1 MSDKNVK
8 VDFTNP
14 PVFTILGIIFITL
27 KLMGHINWSW
37 WYVLMPFW
45 IPIAFGLLV
54 IILMGV
60 VALCNRNDKR

>member
-1 MSDKNVK
+1 MSNENVK
-8 VDFTNP
+8 VNL

-27 KLMGHINWSW
+27 KLMGYINWSW

-54 IILMGV
+54 IILMVLFG
-60 VALCNRNDKR
+60 LGSKK

>member
-1 MSDKNVK
+1 MSNENVK
-8 VDFTNP
+8 VNL

-27 KLMGHINWSW
+27 KLMGYINWSW

-54 IILMGV
+54 ITLMGV
-60 VALCNRNDKR
+60 VALRNRNTKR